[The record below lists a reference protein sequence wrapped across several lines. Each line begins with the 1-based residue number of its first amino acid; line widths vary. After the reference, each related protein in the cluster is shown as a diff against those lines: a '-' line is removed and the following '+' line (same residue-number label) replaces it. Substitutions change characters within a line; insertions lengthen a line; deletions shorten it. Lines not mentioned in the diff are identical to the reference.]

1 MRSHYFGA
9 GVSMFA
15 AQLCFKIMCCTHT
28 HRTTL
33 LNPLRASQFSHLT
46 LTLLCPVLSSQLLH
60 SPIHNSSS
68 QVTMV
73 ATAPVL
79 EGDMLE
85 SSSPSDIL
93 FWLVSHVLLLDI
105 FLRDVMLGFTA
116 CRQQRWGLFV
126 LYSTLFRSVV
136 SLIWCYHLIFIGSDS
151 SYVCSSFT
159 PLLILIPSDPP
170 VLSSSLLRSTLAS
183 RDSCLPR
190 DWKPSLT

>member
-1 MRSHYFGA
+1 M
-9 GVSMFA
+9 
-15 AQLCFKIMCCTHT
+15 
-28 HRTTL
+28 
-33 LNPLRASQFSHLT
+33 
-46 LTLLCPVLSSQLLH
+46 LH
-60 SPIHNSSS
+60 SHS
-68 QVTMV
+68 QNHS
-73 ATAPVL
+73 A
-79 EGDMLE
+79 E
-85 SSSPSDIL
+85 SSACISILSPHPNSAL
-93 FWLVSHVLLLDI
+93 SCVVFSTSAFSNTQLVFTGYHGRYSTSTGRRHVGKLLTIWYSVLAGESLCSHVLLLDI